1 MTPFITLSS
10 QNYRDPLD
18 MKELSS
24 TMIKESQMDWNQAN
38 QIEKTNTCT
47 D

>member
-10 QNYRDPLD
+10 QKHRDPID

-24 TMIKESQMDWNQAN
+24 TWIKESQMDWNQAN
-38 QIEKTNTCT
+38 QIEKNNTCT